1 MFVQRMKE
9 MLYNYL
15 VNRNSYVFQEY
26 KAYRKGK
33 SGFGR
38 VKSWCYL
45 LKLTICPKHKSRI
58 NSSLGLRKGPVKYQ
72 EQPES
77 AEGKR
82 ESTEVLIEKLSSY
95 EVISFDLFDTLLLRM
110 VEKPS
115 DAFFFVGEKLSYPN
129 LEQIRMEGE
138 RKARALKEKAVGNR
152 EVTLEEIWQVLTK
165 ETGID
170 VKVGI
175 QAELAVEKQV
185 CFANPYFGPVLQE
198 LRKLQ
203 KRGKRLIAVSDMY
216 LSKEQLKEILVHV
229 GIGDIFEEIFV
240 SCEYG
245 ASKSDGK
252 LYEIVKK
259 EIGLGIRYIHVGDN
273 YHADVKRAKKHGITP
288 YYYKNVNE
296 VGADYRPRDMSTL
309 AGSVYC
315 GFVNAYLHNG
325 IERYDKAYELGFIYG
340 GLFVLGY
347 CRWIHDYF
355 LRENVDKILFLA
367 RDGDILSKV
376 YHRLFGEGKGE
387 EEKGDSWEY
396 VPWSRLVG
404 TKMCAGYYK
413 HDYFER
419 FLYQKVNQNYSL
431 RQIFA
436 AMDLFYLFSDFSQTE
451 GLPQGAG
458 RLTDG
463 NVDRVKLFLQENWTT
478 VLAEYN
484 QEIHAGGAYYRKVLA
499 GCKKVVVVDVGWGGS
514 GAVQLDYLVNQVWGL
529 DCEIIG
535 LLGGTSAGRSDYPN
549 SSETLLYRG
558 KIESFLF
565 SQSHNRDIWEY
576 HNPGAGHNHLVEL
589 LLTSPKQSFRSFFE
603 KGNKEENGEPK
614 EAQIAKKV
622 QQGILDFVAYY
633 TERVENGNAC
643 SISGRDAYAPIAT
656 LGEHMN
662 VVKKVIVNQW
672 SQTNVE

>member
-38 VKSWCYL
+38 VKSWGYL
-45 LKLTICPKHKSRI
+45 LNLTICPKRKSRI
-58 NSSLGLRKGPVKYQ
+58 NSPLGLAKSSVKYQ

-77 AEGKR
+77 EQGKR

-95 EVISFDLFDTLLLRM
+95 EVISFDLFDTLLLRT

-115 DAFFFVGEKLSYPN
+115 DAFFLVGEKLRYPN
-129 LEQIRMEGE
+129 FEQIRMEGE
-138 RKARALKEKAVGNR
+138 RKARALKEKAFGNR
-152 EVTLEEIWQVLTK
+152 EVTLEEIWQVLAE

-170 VKVGI
+170 AKVGI
-175 QAELAVEKQV
+175 QTELAVEKQI
-185 CFANPYFGPVLQE
+185 CFGNPYFVPVLQE
-198 LRKLQ
+198 LLELQ

-216 LSKEQLKEILVHV
+216 LSKEQLKEILVYV
-229 GIGDIFEEIFV
+229 GIGDLFEEIFV

-273 YHADVKRAKKHGITP
+273 YHADVKRAKKHGIAP

-296 VGADYRPRDMSTL
+296 VGAKYRPRDMSTL
-309 AGSVYC
+309 TGSVYS
-315 GFVNAYLHNG
+315 GLVNAYLHNG
-325 IERYDKAYELGFIYG
+325 ITSFDKAYELGFVYG
-340 GLFVLGY
+340 GLFVFGY

-376 YHRLFGEGKGE
+376 YHRLFSE
-387 EEKGDSWEY
+387 ETKDDSWEY
-396 VPWSRLVG
+396 VPWSRLAG

-413 HDYFER
+413 HDYLER

-431 RQIFA
+431 GQVFT
-436 AMDLFYLFSDFSQTE
+436 AMDLIHLLSDFSLQE
-451 GLPQGAG
+451 GSLQGSS

-463 NVDRVKLFLQENWTT
+463 NVERVKQFLQENWAA
-478 VLAEYN
+478 VLAEYES
-484 QEIHAGGAYYRKVLA
+484 EIQVGGAYYHEVLK
-499 GCKKVVVVDVGWGGS
+499 GCKKVVVVDVGWAGS
-514 GAVQLDYLVNQVWGL
+514 AAVQLDYLINQVWGM
-529 DCEIIG
+529 DCEVIG
-535 LLGGTSAGRSDYPN
+535 LLGGTSARRSDYPN
-549 SSETLLYRG
+549 ISEALSYRG
-558 KIESFLF
+558 KIESYLF
-565 SQSHNRDIWEY
+565 SQNHNRDVWEY
-576 HNPGAGHNHLVEL
+576 HNPGEGHNLLVEL
-589 LLTSPKQSFRSFFE
+589 LLASPEQSFRNFLSE
-603 KGNKEENGEPK
+603 SEIEENEETKGI
-614 EAQIAKKV
+614 QIAKRV
-622 QQGILDFVAYY
+622 QRGILDFVEYY
-633 TERVENGNAC
+633 LERVENGNAC
-643 SISGRDAYAPIAT
+643 LISGRDAYAPIAT
-656 LGEHMN
+656 LGEHMGIVKE
-662 VVKKVIVNQW
+662 VVGDQW
-672 SQTNVE
+672 FQKNVE